1 MAQACDVNYTNIF
14 KYASDM
20 DASVFE
26 LNLISECNALFK
38 TSKAVGNL
46 PFNDYHWL
54 DLIKG
59 DTEHDKV
66 ENFLKDAKLMFDK
79 SPTYIK
85 EMINDRKL
93 SEVFNATN
101 IHVNV
106 IDLKDEGLH
115 PLGFIIKT
123 LTDEKFL
130 NDALGKSMFDS
141 PQLTSLTYNAQ
152 QKEAIESCSNWINNC
167 IDGNLNK
174 DYFLL
179 EGKAGTGKTTV
190 IQEALYRF
198 MKDRGG
204 KVIPRVTVAAISHQA
219 TGVIERSMGAIK
231 NVMGS
236 KLSFHSYAQ
245 LTGQIQMEDPITGKI
260 SMEPKQK
267 FKPSDKYPIEEADII
282 IVDECSMISQKE
294 IDEINRLKQGKA
306 LVVFMGDSGQIEP
319 IESSD
324 ISPIFSNAKHKSTLV
339 QRMRQ
344 SESANGEQNPILAE
358 SDKYWNTE
366 NGLQPR
372 ANEVNNKGGIITTN
386 QFDIDSIADIFSD
399 ATKNNM
405 LYRAIVI
412 CAHNQYR
419 KELGGLIHNSVVNK
433 LGAKV
438 NEFTGLFDGENIMS
452 YVNTSQLTNGQ
463 IVKVLE
469 QGEIQKADKYEY
481 CILKIQDQN
490 GKIDYI
496 KYSPNIEK
504 IRRNESPYKKMPK
517 EEASKHWSAYKEW
530 LDSVSD
536 IVGDESIFYAYTVTD
551 HKVQGS
557 TYDVAIVDSED
568 IRHFANRSDNSNRT
582 FSRMMYTALTRASKL
597 AIVKN
602 NSYNA
607 KMDNYKAVFDKIND
621 SYKTPTNEELLKKYD
636 QKNTVILDEDF
647 TRKVV
652 EESENE
658 VFLFG
663 DNVEDANGTYIPK
676 TTQAQIRF
684 AKNKNGESVAIG
696 IPTKKNRRKGKD
708 SYWNEESDED
718 FAYFKAFVDL
728 AIRKAINSGK
738 RIVLPK
744 NGIGTGK
751 AKLNPDGRFMKYL
764 QSQLDALS
772 GSTPTVLQ
780 TLNGKKSPLG
790 PGEIKT
796 AKEVFGNR
804 KAKVIQA
811 SEHSDPVFHIN
822 KIIPLLEEENNK
834 KEEDRTFKMV
844 QYMTKHDGL
853 ALRKLLTC
861 APNIKKTV
869 HFSVTTLGG
878 TQYEPGVMKWND
890 MMDKIEAFVKEGI
903 LRPQDVT
910 IRIDP
915 IIPGVTNKEEVIKL
929 INRAKSIGLKYFKIS
944 ILDSYGNKKEDA
956 FVVEN
961 MEKLGYDWSKY
972 YDIINTND
980 GKKVSF
986 NARKEVFDEW
996 YKFFEE
1002 IAEKS
1007 EKDGQPI
1014 RYATCGEAPMKN
1026 NGEKYKYIS
1035 FDEGCLTAKIVNA
1048 ALGKNVATDEK
1059 GGQRPNCPCF
1069 AGKTDILKFGD
1080 GCASSCIYCYA
1091 GHGSDSAMEYYNE
1104 DGSLKNNYW
1113 TQTSYQPLN
1122 VHYTKGDNKLL
1133 SNFAERPVTYGGV
1146 TFKTPEGAFHA
1157 EKLRYANMS
1166 DKEKDEIFSRL
1177 LDADGEK
1184 ARYIGRNDIKN
1195 LDTKQWDA
1203 VSKDVMEK
1211 VMLDSFKQNPM
1222 AANLLMSTNGRPITH
1237 INKNGQ
1243 VEDKRFAPIL
1253 TSIREKLMQ
1262 DKAFKQKNIKTIF
1275 ENIDIH
1281 SGGAIGADR
1290 LWGDMLKEYGAN
1302 IHHYMIG
1309 DALADEEQV
1318 TDEEDIKVGYL
1329 KAEMANDALGYNNF
1343 AEKSK
1348 YTKQLLAR
1356 DWIQVKNSDRILAIS
1371 KGFRKGSVKGGTGYA
1386 VQMAITE
1393 NLSGNKQRDI
1403 FVFDLNEARWFKWDN
1418 STGTPKW
1425 IESDV
1430 PTLSQNTAC
1439 IGTRDFDL
1447 SIIRNKRIDAD
1458 KRALAKQWYPKAKS
1472 AIEDVIYKSIGQILD
1487 EKQFIPVQ
1495 MTFEY
1500 RGRQRDDVMSKT
1512 TFDAILNGE
1521 RTSTTRYVGDKGE
1534 EFWENAKVGQ
1544 VVQFVSGDGRTLYAV
1559 IDNIMPLTNVTRET
1573 WSKTE
1578 GWSTEYYDKE
1588 VAPKVD
1594 KGTYIK
1600 YSLIGS
1606 VNVGDIKK
1614 QRKDYK
1620 EYVESRGNLL
1630 STNKNIVTKIT
1641 NLINNEF
1648 SVNNPSVAFDIMS
1661 NGTASITNQEMVE
1674 GFNDIKNG
1682 DTVRAFTDNVMVVGT
1697 VYSVSTTSNEGNKT
1711 ISFQLND
1718 IKQYPYDKESI
1729 NEYSKFNSYGTP
1741 NTSFVYGEQEK
1752 GAKELLSTK
1761 EYHQRVTYLER
1772 RMRGYFIKMLKAL
1785 KEANP
1790 DKRMTYGSI
1799 FKIMTIDQIKE
1810 KLLSDIINKDIQVSK
1825 LVEVYKKY
1833 NLFNSEEEYVD
1844 YAEQIKTRK
1853 EAVHKFMKEHFEEFF
1868 IDALTLWAR
1877 EHNMNLSTSVTKDKK
1892 QINVA
1897 DKNDDSNDNDTSS
1910 VENADTESEEI
1921 VEDNEFNY
1929 KLNWQLEYSHVME
1942 NATIEFRE
1950 FLSTIPKREPNGNVM
1965 LNDFGEP
1972 EFIDALQLFE
1982 DLKFVLSK
1990 DCFTLSDMMNALEQ
2004 YCAIHTAYKT
2014 LLTKLQ
2020 GPAKR
2025 FKTDLF
2031 KLFNMEVVNY
2041 SHVYTEIDDNDGML
2055 TIKKGAE
2062 VAKKSNNKAYVTE
2075 IKQNITKR
2083 ANLLG
2088 KNKKSIS
2095 SGENVQA
2102 TVNSAINFIS
2112 NNVPGTPWKGVDYSL
2127 MENYSEDLRNEETAI
2142 GECFKNLYNYIRSIG
2157 YNITEE
2163 ALYNAC
2169 TTKAESSNPFPI
2181 TDVAMAL
2188 YDVIWQIRSNS
2199 FNLDDFVKD
2208 PNSTKHLNKLTKI
2221 CPKDVDDDIRQG
2233 TIFML
2238 GKQFPKYKFLSG
2250 FGLFL
2255 KHIQDSNDTR
2265 RAEYVENEYKQYDWF
2280 YHKGNEQALY
2290 DLINSQ
2296 DMSTFPEDQQEV
2308 LNDLLSELSKAINN
2322 QKFSAE
2328 NIEYS
2333 IKESLSTET
2342 KQRLSNG
2349 DELTLLYDMS
2359 HWRNPVA
2366 ALILN
2371 NKEIAGNLV
2380 RDRVIAYNKKGYF
2393 SWNDSNVALLSLEKF
2408 FSMGYKTANNV
2419 YAPILM
2425 PNYSDAGVCEFITMP
2440 LIEEDSVWD
2449 VIDSLIEQEKSRIS
2463 MMSERRK
2470 WRTAVYS
2477 AYNKV
2482 IDEVKSG
2489 NQININ
2495 NLEKEEQECVKDFRD
2510 YYIKHGV
2517 MKNYTDCYYYSYPIQ
2532 NLEDVD
2538 KISFDDDGHIEYKVK
2553 KVGCGTSFQ
2562 FFSFLNGVPENQYE
2576 QRLYEVFSSEA
2587 CSIGKIVVD
2596 NNYKI
2601 GYKDGVQ
2608 LVEELF
2614 DEDITALEENGE
2626 NEGIDYFTVETA
2638 DGTRYFKPTNELMN
2652 FVRQNQIL
2660 NITITQLLVTDLAQY
2675 KDAIDFQ
2682 KRFKQVYA
2690 GVERPNVEKDDEIN
2704 PYAREEM
2711 TTIDITDHKVDCS
2724 GILADLLSR
2733 ANVATFTPHQQ
2744 EDIKKQIISN
2754 YSDVNSSDGQSYRS
2768 LSSMRSILSM
2778 FGNLLT
2784 DEYKFEKTIIEK
2796 LLSGK
2801 KLSNKEYDAAFNST
2815 KPFCWLFREVLDR
2828 ISNSK
2833 MKIGYQIKNSEF
2845 IMFYLYQQTRNS
2857 NMMDDSVMYALNKFM
2872 EDNGIDTINFD
2883 SAIKVGGQASINID
2897 SLTSE
2902 LPINVINDY
2911 NFDTDQEY
2919 YYAIKQ
2925 ELKRY
2930 DKDIELSD
2938 DDEEVKKLYN
2948 SILQREKQKKAD
2960 DLIKKLYRITN
2971 ITPKEEYY
2979 SQDDARVKEESYEDA
2994 HERVKHSCHKEV
3006 VKIFKYE
3013 NYGII
3018 SKEHEHYLDR
3028 KQKLGTQLVRLLM
3041 ADNQGTYKIPG
3052 INNPID
3058 GKNVYKLISGLLGA
3072 KALIHKEK
3080 LVELFSDDAKLAEK
3094 ILESMRSNS
3103 KYSKSTMET
3112 VLSTDKDGRLNKLGD
3127 IVIKNQV
3134 ESLLNSYVRR
3144 EINEVK
3150 LDGGTCTMVTAAYSN
3165 NLHIKYGIDENG
3177 DIYIKYWEVVA
3188 PLPFKKLLSRYMNG
3202 DNFLDINA
3210 FKNDKAI
3217 DDLTKEK
3224 ILEVLGCRIPTESKH
3239 SIQHLKIVNFSVPQN
3254 GSCVYLPFEITVT
3267 AGADFD
3273 IDHVYMWRYS
3283 FDWVDVEEDYTD
3295 ANGNKQ
3301 VRKNRVPKFV
3311 DYKDER
3317 GSMINVADMDEN
3329 QINNAL
3335 LDVFRAVLESPNS
3348 FNQELTPNGY
3358 DSTKKAAYVGSILF
3372 KGNFMRDIPIKERFE
3387 VLKSM
3392 SNDDLSKELAK
3403 STNRCGL
3410 INQLAFFKQN
3420 AFGKG
3425 LIGQMAVNDVFLALL
3440 QNINVGVNDKYV
3452 VKINGYSNNHFQKI
3466 KNDNGQL
3473 MSTLIME
3480 FLGSAPDSA
3489 KDPVLLYLGANS
3501 LTIHAITAAAM
3512 LGYDIQDISLLF
3524 NNPRMTRFLNR
3535 YFGNSNFITKER
3547 LAEAINKDMLRIN
3560 PQTVINKKTG
3570 EQEPV
3575 KLYNGNLIKVG
3586 DFNTISLTR
3595 TPELTL
3601 DNLLGIESE
3610 PNAVAEEK
3618 ILATFYNLFC
3628 IGQDLFELSMSTR
3641 ADSTGGA
3648 VGASIADGIAKGL
3661 KIKAIKMKA
3670 ASKDIPYSL
3679 TNVSSLFKSYS
3690 IPMNFNLKNKELR
3703 RTIVKDL
3710 SNMPLGHIQGQISF
3724 GIEDLANYYSGR
3736 FIEYSPTMLRIFH
3749 IMSMMNPQL
3758 SLDEKTIK
3766 LIANEYIKYKLS
3778 ELPFFGNQEYEDS
3791 SIATIEDKMNYVV
3804 NNTWRD
3810 INTLKQLYPEFSNNI
3825 LLKNLE
3831 LNNKNIIIL
3840 PDAGDLKDTEKQKIS
3855 DAWDEL
3861 IHSNIELAKGIGYNL
3876 IRYSF
3881 YRNVMKFA
3889 PDGFGHLCP
3898 NVRQNIPG
3906 YDAKLQELYN
3916 IDENPLMFISELI
3929 NNCYEQL
3936 PQTYSITSGQEG
3948 MINNGHYTVMYNNNA
3963 TTFELKPNKK
3973 APDYDEQTNIND
3985 DINGDSNKKKNK
3997 KSESE
4002 FTFYPHDANK
4012 VLYISEENVKGSGI
4026 VDKYKEAMEKIRETL
4041 AGVKDNKENN
4051 SSERKLFEDYVK
4063 GVTDPICG
4071 F

>member
-20 DASVFE
+20 NASVFE

-38 TSKAVGNL
+38 NNTPNGGALV
-46 PFNDYHWL
+46 DYHWL

-66 ENFLKDAKLMFDK
+66 ENFLKDARLMFDK
-79 SPTYIK
+79 APTYIK

-93 SEVFNATN
+93 SGVN
-101 IHVNV
+101 IHSDV
-106 IDLKDEGLH
+106 IDLRNNKLH
-115 PLGFIIKT
+115 PLRFIINN
-123 LTDEKFL
+123 LTNEDFL
-130 NDALGKSMFDS
+130 NTTFDKSMFDN
-141 PQLTSLTYNAQ
+141 PQLTSLTYNTQ

-167 IDGNLNK
+167 IDGKINK
-174 DYFLL
+174 DYFLI

-190 IQEALYRF
+190 IQEAIYRF

-204 KVIPRVTVAAISHQA
+204 KIIPKIAVAAISHQA
-219 TGVIERSMGAIK
+219 AGVIERSMGGLKTI
-231 NVMGS
+231 MGNN
-236 KLSFHSYAQ
+236 LTFHSFAQ
-245 LTGQIQMEDPITGKI
+245 LTGQIQTEDPITGRIVMKDKE
-260 SMEPKQK
+260 SK
-267 FKPSDKYPIEEADII
+267 FAPPINVADIVI
-282 IVDECSMISQKE
+282 IDECSMIGPKE
-294 IDEINRLKQGKA
+294 IERISNKKKPDS
-306 LVVFMGDSGQIEP
+306 LVIFMGDSGQIKP
-319 IESSD
+319 IESRTK
-324 ISPIFSNAKHKSTLV
+324 SPIFSDAKYKATLT

-344 SESANGEQNPILAE
+344 SETSEGEQNPILAE
-358 SDKYWNTE
+358 SDEYWNT
-366 NGLQPR
+366 NNSLQP
-372 ANEVNNKGGIITTN
+372 NVTKINQKGGVIVTN
-386 QFDIDSIADIFSD
+386 KFDMNSIADIFID
-399 ATKNNM
+399 AINKGE
-405 LYRAIVI
+405 LYKSIVI
-412 CAHNQYR
+412 CAHNDR
-419 KELGGLIHNSVVNK
+419 RTDLNRDIHNIISK
-433 LGAKV
+433 RLGVPV
-438 NEFTGLFDGENIMS
+438 NEPTGLFNGENVMS
-452 YVNTSQLTNGQ
+452 FANKGELSNGQ
-463 IVKVLE
+463 IVKVINQSELKDN
-469 QGEIQKADKYEY
+469 GEYKYTILDVRDVNGKEFQIYHSEEIDNLRYTKNPYNNKGLSYEQKAQEY
-481 CILKIQDQN
+481 SAYMKWRAQT
-490 GKIDYI
+490 DYI
-496 KYSPNIEK
+496 FG
-504 IRRNESPYKKMPK
+504 
-517 EEASKHWSAYKEW
+517 
-530 LDSVSD
+530 DSD
-536 IVGDESIFYAYTVTD
+536 MAYAYAVTD
-551 HKVQGS
+551 HKVQGG
-557 TYDVAIVDSED
+557 TYDVAIIDSND
-568 IRHFANRSDNSNRT
+568 IRSFTRDNEEYS
-582 FSRMMYTALTRASKL
+582 SMIYTALTRAAKL
-597 AIVKN
+597 AIVQ
-602 NSYNA
+602 NSSH
-607 KMDNYKAVFDKIND
+607 KESESNYKTELDKIND
-621 SYKTPTNEELLKKYD
+621 IYRNPTNEELLKKYD
-636 QKNTVILDEDF
+636 QKNTIILDENF

-696 IPTKKNRRKGKD
+696 IPTKKNRREGKD

-796 AKEVFGNR
+796 AKEVFGNK

-861 APNIKKTV
+861 APNIKKTI

-890 MMDKIEAFVKEGI
+890 MMDRIEEFVKEGI

-915 IIPGVTNKEEVIKL
+915 IIPGVTNKEEVTKL
-929 INRAKSIGLKYFKIS
+929 IERAKSIGLKYFKIS
-944 ILDSYGNKKEDA
+944 ILDSYGNKKENA

-972 YDIINTND
+972 YDITNTND

-1002 IAEKS
+1002 TAEKS
-1007 EKDGQPI
+1007 EKDGHPI
-1014 RYATCGEAPMKN
+1014 RYATCGETPMKN

-1048 ALGKNVATDEK
+1048 ALGKNIATDEK

-1069 AGKTDILKFGD
+1069 AGKTDILKFED
-1080 GCASSCIYCYA
+1080 GCASSCMYCYA
-1091 GHGSDSAMEYYNE
+1091 GHGSDSAIKYYNE

-1113 TQTSYQPLN
+1113 TQTNYQPLN

-1133 SNFAERPVTYGGV
+1133 SNFAERPITYGGI

-1177 LDADGEK
+1177 LDADGEE
-1184 ARYIGRNDIKN
+1184 ARKIGRNDIKN

-1203 VSKDVMEK
+1203 VSKDVMERI
-1211 VMLDSFKQNPM
+1211 MLDSFKQNPI

-1243 VEDKRFAPIL
+1243 VEDERFAPIL
-1253 TSIREKLMQ
+1253 TSIRERLMQ
-1262 DKAFKQKNIKTIF
+1262 EKAFKQKNIKTIF

-1290 LWGDMLKEYGAN
+1290 LWGDILKEYGAN
-1302 IHHYMIG
+1302 IHHYMI
-1309 DALADEEQV
+1309 DKALADEEQV
-1318 TDEEDIKVGYL
+1318 TNEEDIKIGYL
-1329 KAEMANDALGYNNF
+1329 KAEMANEALGYNDF
-1343 AEKSK
+1343 A
-1348 YTKQLLAR
+1348 TKKEYVKNLLAR
-1356 DWIQVKNSDRILAIS
+1356 NWIQVKNSDRILAIS
-1371 KGFRKGSVKGGTGYA
+1371 KGFSNGRVKGGTGYA

-1393 NLSGNKQRDI
+1393 NLNGNKQRDI

-1418 STGTPKW
+1418 TTGTPKW

-1447 SIIRNKRIDAD
+1447 SIIRNKRIDAN

-1472 AIEDVIYKSIGQILD
+1472 AIEGVIYKSIGQILD

-1606 VNVGDIKK
+1606 VNVGNIKK

-1648 SVNNPSVAFDIMS
+1648 SVNNPSVAFDIIS

-1741 NTSFVYGEQEK
+1741 RTSFVYGEQEK

-1772 RMRGYFIKMLKAL
+1772 RMRGYFNKMLKAL

-1833 NLFNSEEEYVD
+1833 NLFNSEEEYVN

-1921 VEDNEFNY
+1921 VEDSEFNY

-1942 NATIEFRE
+1942 NATVEFRE

-1982 DLKFVLSK
+1982 DLRFVLSK
-1990 DCFTLSDMMNALEQ
+1990 DCFTLSDMMNTLEQ

-2112 NNVPGTPWKGVDYSL
+2112 NNVPGTPWKGIDYSL

-2157 YNITEE
+2157 YNVTEE
-2163 ALYNAC
+2163 ALYKAC
-2169 TTKAESSNPFPI
+2169 TTKTESSNPFPI

-2188 YDVIWQIRSNS
+2188 YDVIWQIRSNN

-2255 KHIQDSNDTR
+2255 KHIQDSNDAR
-2265 RAEYVENEYKQYDWF
+2265 RAEYIEKEYKQYDWF

-2290 DLINSQ
+2290 DLISNQ
-2296 DMSTFPEDQQEV
+2296 DMSTFPEDQQEA
-2308 LNDLLSELSKAINN
+2308 LNELLSELSKAISN
-2322 QKFSAE
+2322 QKFSGE
-2328 NIEYS
+2328 NIEYL
-2333 IKESLSTET
+2333 IKEVLSTET

-2449 VIDSLIEQEKSRIS
+2449 VINSLIEQEKSRIS

-2495 NLEKEEQECVKDFRD
+2495 NLEKEEQECVKDFRN

-2538 KISFDDDGHIEYKVK
+2538 KISFDNDGHIEYKVK

-2576 QRLYEVFSSEA
+2576 QRLYEVFGSEA
-2587 CSIGKIVVD
+2587 CSIGKIIVD

-2626 NEGIDYFTVETA
+2626 NEFIDYFTIETP

-2733 ANVATFTPHQQ
+2733 ANVATFTTHQQ
-2744 EDIKKQIISN
+2744 EDIKRQIISN

-2938 DDEEVKKLYN
+2938 NNEEVKKLYD

-2979 SQDDARVKEESYEDA
+2979 SQDDARAKEESYEDA
-2994 HERVKHSCHKEV
+2994 HERVKRSCHKEV

-3041 ADNQGTYKIPG
+3041 ADNQGTYNIPG
-3052 INNPID
+3052 IINPDNGEFKPID
-3058 GKNVYKLISGLLGA
+3058 GKQVYRLISGLLGA

-3165 NLHIKYGIDENG
+3165 NLHIKYGIDNNG
-3177 DIYIKYWEVVA
+3177 EIYIKYWEVVA

-3283 FDWVDVEEDYTD
+3283 FDWVDVEEEYTD
-3295 ANGNKQ
+3295 ANDNKQ
-3301 VRKNRVPKFV
+3301 VKKNKVPKFV
-3311 DYKDER
+3311 DYRDER
-3317 GSMINVADMDEN
+3317 GNMINVADMDEN

-3358 DSTKKAAYVGSILF
+3358 DNTKKAAYVGSILF
-3372 KGNFMRDIPIKERFE
+3372 KGNFMKDVPVKERFE
-3387 VLKSM
+3387 TLKSM

-3440 QNINVGVNDKYV
+3440 QNTNVGVNDKYV

-3512 LGYDIQDISLLF
+3512 LGYNIQDISLLF

-3547 LAEAINKDMLRIN
+3547 LAEAINKDMLRVN
-3560 PQTVINKKTG
+3560 PQTAINKKTG

-3610 PNAVAEEK
+3610 PSAIAEEK

-3628 IGQDLFELSMSTR
+3628 IGQDLFELSMSIR

-3703 RTIVKDL
+3703 RAIVKDL

-3778 ELPFFGNQEYEDS
+3778 ELPFFGNQEYENG
-3791 SIATIEDKMNYVV
+3791 SIAKIEDKMNYVV

-3906 YDAKLQELYN
+3906 YDEKLQELYN

-3963 TTFELKPNKK
+3963 TMFELKPNKK
-3973 APDYDEQTNIND
+3973 APEYQEQNNVND

-4026 VDKYKEAMEKIRETL
+4026 VDEYKEAMEKIRETL
-4041 AGVKDNKENN
+4041 AGVKDNEENN
-4051 SSERKLFEDYVK
+4051 SSERKLFEDYKK

-4071 F
+4071 I